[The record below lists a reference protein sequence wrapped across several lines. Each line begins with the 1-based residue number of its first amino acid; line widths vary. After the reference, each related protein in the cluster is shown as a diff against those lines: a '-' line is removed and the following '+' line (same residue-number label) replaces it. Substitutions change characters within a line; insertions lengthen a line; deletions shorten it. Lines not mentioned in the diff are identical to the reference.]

1 MTGASDPPDRR
12 QNSNY
17 WSGVRLYQ
25 FIPIVMS
32 ALNIRPENI
41 LYHVRLLIQR
51 ISELGF
57 GVFEGALGYFLL
69 GAAVVVPVW
78 LIARLLGALGGR
90 SERRE

>member
-1 MTGASDPPDRR
+1 MDKNRLFGGNPI
-12 QNSNY
+12 
-17 WSGVRLYQ
+17 GVIVRLVVLS
-25 FIPIVMS
+25 IIVGIVMS